1 MQTAP
6 ERRSDVDC
14 DIAIVGGGLVG
25 ASLALALTGLGLSI
39 TLIEAVLPEE
49 ESQPSFDTRT
59 TALSNGSRRVF
70 EGLGVWDEIAR
81 EATAIRQ
88 IHVSERGRFGSAVI
102 DAAEQGIPALGFVVE
117 NRVVGQRCGGGF
129 GMPQSCGC
137 GHLRKW
143 RRPPLQPMCP
153 V

>member
-1 MQTAP
+1 MPTLQVSPSA
-6 ERRSDVDC
+6 VDC
-14 DIAIVGGGLVG
+14 DVAIVGGGLVG

-70 EGLGVWDEIAR
+70 EGLGIWDEVAR

-88 IHVSERGRFGSAVI
+88 IHISERGRFGSAVI
-102 DAAEQGIPALGFVVE
+102 DAAQEGIPALGFVVE
-117 NRVVGQRCGGGF
+117 NRVVRCGADCV
-129 GMPQSCGC
+129 MP
-137 GHLRKW
+137 RT
-143 RRPPLQPMCP
+143 
-153 V
+153 